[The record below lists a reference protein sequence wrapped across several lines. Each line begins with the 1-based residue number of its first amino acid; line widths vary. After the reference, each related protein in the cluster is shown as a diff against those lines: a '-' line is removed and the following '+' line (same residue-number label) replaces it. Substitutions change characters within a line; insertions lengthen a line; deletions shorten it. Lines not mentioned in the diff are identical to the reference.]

1 MAADKN
7 FDAPDRTAFEK
18 ATIEACNVFGIPAL
32 YDKQK
37 EALENF
43 FSGRDVFVNLP
54 TCYGKSLIFQAV
66 PIMADIYYF
75 QKGQRKQF
83 NNRHFT
89 IKISNE
95 RPSTL
100 LKEAQYFSSMC
111 Y

>member
-66 PIMADIYYF
+66 PIMADIIF
-75 QKGQRKQF
+75 KRDREKQL

-89 IKISNE
+89 IKISNG

>member
-54 TCYGKSLIFQAV
+54 TCYGKSLIFKLYRSWQILFSKGAEKAV
-66 PIMADIYYF
+66 
-75 QKGQRKQF
+75 Q
-83 NNRHFT
+83 
-89 IKISNE
+89 
-95 RPSTL
+95 
-100 LKEAQYFSSMC
+100 
-111 Y
+111 

>member
-18 ATIEACNVFGIPAL
+18 ATIEACT
-32 YDKQK
+32 DH
-37 EALENF
+37 
-43 FSGRDVFVNLP
+43 GR
-54 TCYGKSLIFQAV
+54 
-66 PIMADIYYF
+66 YYF

-89 IKISNE
+89 IKISNG

-100 LKEAQYFSSMC
+100 LIGRGLMV
-111 Y
+111 